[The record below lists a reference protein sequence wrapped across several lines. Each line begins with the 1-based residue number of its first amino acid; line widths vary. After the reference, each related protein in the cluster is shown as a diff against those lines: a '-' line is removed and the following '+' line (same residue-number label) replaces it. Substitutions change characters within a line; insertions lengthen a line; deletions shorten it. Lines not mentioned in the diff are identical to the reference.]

1 MKIGLAQ
8 LNTTVGDLDANRRRI
23 LDAYRD
29 LVARGAE
36 LVVTPELIVTG
47 YPPRDLLLRRRFV
60 EDAESSLA
68 ALAAEIG
75 EVPALIGCVEA
86 NRSGEGRPVFNAA
99 AFCHR
104 GRVVALA
111 RKCLLPT
118 YDVFDEDR
126 YFEPA
131 TTPLVI
137 EHAGRRIGITIC
149 EDIWTHASVATRRL
163 YRGQSPLDQLA
174 AQRCDLMV
182 NLSASPW
189 YHGKGDVRTRLV
201 ADAARALACP
211 VVYCNA
217 VGGNDE
223 LIFDGR
229 SVVAAA
235 DGALVAGLPAFR
247 EAREIVEIIA
257 GSGAHSARMG
267 SASTG
272 GAGSCDTGLQTREER
287 SGETP
292 NSGFQ
297 PHDLPA
303 ITLPGGAGFT
313 PASSALDR
321 IAAPAPAPAVVDPSF
336 AQDEMKDIFEAL
348 VLGLRDYAQ
357 KSGFKRALVALS
369 GGIDSAVVAVVAAA
383 AFGPENVTGVS
394 LPSAISSN
402 HSRDDARALA
412 SNLRMPFHTIAIAD
426 AVAATEQALGP
437 LFAGRPR
444 DVAEENIQARTRGV
458 LMMALSNKFNALLL
472 TTGNKSEVA
481 VGYCTLYGDM
491 CGGLAVISDVF
502 KMQVYALSRWINGEY
517 SSSLGVPGGVI
528 PLSTIEK
535 PPSAELRPDQ
545 KDEDSLPPY
554 ALLDR
559 LLQGYVEEGLSR
571 RDLVAQGFDA
581 AVVSDIC
588 RKVDL
593 NEYKRKQAAPGLK
606 ITPLAF
612 GVGRRIPIVQRYV
625 S

>member
-1 MKIGLAQ
+1 MNIGLAQ
-8 LNTTVGDLDANRRRI
+8 LNTTVGDLDGNRRLI
-23 LDAYRD
+23 LEAYRD

-60 EDAESSLA
+60 EDAEASLA
-68 ALAAEIG
+68 AIAAEIG
-75 EVPALIGCVEA
+75 DVPALIGCVEA

-104 GRVVALA
+104 GHVVSLA

-131 TTPLVI
+131 TAPLVVD
-137 EHAGRRIGITIC
+137 HAGRRLGITIC
-149 EDIWTHASVATRRL
+149 EDIWTHPSVATRRL
-163 YRGQSPLDQLA
+163 YRGQSPLGQLS

-201 ADAARALACP
+201 ADAARALHCP

-229 SVVAAA
+229 SVVATAE
-235 DGALVAGLPAFR
+235 GTIVAGLPAFR
-247 EAREIVEIIA
+247 ESREIVDVPV
-257 GSGAHSARMG
+257 GR
-267 SASTG
+267 TV
-272 GAGSCDTGLQTREER
+272 
-287 SGETP
+287 
-292 NSGFQ
+292 Q
-297 PHDLPA
+297 P
-303 ITLPGGAGFT
+303 
-313 PASSALDR
+313 
-321 IAAPAPAPAVVDPSF
+321 AAPCPPAVAPSF
-336 AQDEMKDIFEAL
+336 AQEEMKDVFEAL

-357 KSGFKRALVALS
+357 KTGFKRALVALS
-369 GGIDSAVVAVVAAA
+369 GGIDSAVVGVIAAA

-394 LPSAISSN
+394 LPSAISSA
-402 HSRDDARALA
+402 HSRDDARVLA
-412 SNLRMPFHTIAIAD
+412 SNLRIPFHTIAIAD

-437 LFAGRPR
+437 LFAGRAR

-458 LMMALSNKFNALLL
+458 LMMALSNKFTALLL

-491 CGGLAVISDVF
+491 CGGLAVISDLF
-502 KMQVYALSRWINGEY
+502 KMQVYALARWINGEY
-517 SSSLGVPGGVI
+517 SRILGVPDGVI
-528 PLSTIEK
+528 PVSSIEK

-545 KDEDSLPPY
+545 KDQDSLPPY
-554 ALLDR
+554 ELLDR

-571 RDLVAQGFDA
+571 RDLIAQGFDA
-581 AVVSDIC
+581 AVVQDIC

-625 S
+625 N